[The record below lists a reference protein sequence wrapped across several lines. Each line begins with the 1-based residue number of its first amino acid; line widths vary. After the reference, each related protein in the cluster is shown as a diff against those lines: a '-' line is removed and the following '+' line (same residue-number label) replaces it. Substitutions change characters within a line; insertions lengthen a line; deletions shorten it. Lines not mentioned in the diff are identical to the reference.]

1 MPETARLVWTGTG
14 CGGQVCCQ
22 AGLARVVQR
31 FGEYALAFQ
40 GLSPSP
46 TGRDYRPALLNPN
59 PSTSLVSS
67 ADEPTPADPDAPP
80 PEPHR
85 DERQIHLDTERS
97 FVFYPAG
104 SMDRRHELQAELD
117 ALLVTLFRRRP
128 QLSYF
133 QGYHDIVTVL
143 FLTLPPELHLACVEK
158 LSLHRVRDSM
168 GSSLEPVLGL
178 LRVLKNLL
186 RLADPSFAALLERNS
201 PLPYYALSNLLTLFS
216 HDVPTLPLIQH
227 VFDYLLCR
235 PPISVVYLGAAIL
248 LARKQEVERLE
259 EEGEEGM
266 VHSLLSG
273 LPELLDGED
282 EPPATVVAEKCEV
295 EEEPVLLESE
305 DTLVDEATASKT
317 IPTEL
322 AVSAPASVF
331 GAMADAAP
339 IIEAEEAPSDA
350 TADTVDSDATLAD
363 SQIRLAPSKDEKVER
378 EEKQAPPEDEEAAQ
392 DEKHEASQPSTRS
405 ASPEPVVAKPKIQ
418 LADLLQRADDLYAN
432 FPPADPA
439 LGLATLMGPNSVV
452 YTWSEDPAKLPTDDD
467 AESMVSRPELIV
479 LPHIDFPPEEDS
491 APNEKQQRRRRKGG
505 NGGKKRARR
514 IERRAMIAGAVLVLG
529 VSIVIYGM
537 RAGHTRGHGHARA
550 WQKLGGALGGAADQL
565 ADAFRM
571 WY

>member
-1 MPETARLVWTGTG
+1 MSATSIQEHVGDSTVGVDWDGLRRSSLLP
-14 CGGQVCCQ
+14 GG
-22 AGLARVVQR
+22 
-31 FGEYALAFQ
+31 FGERRAEIW
-40 GLSPSP
+40 P
-46 TGRDYRPALLNPN
+46 TLLNPN
-59 PSTSLVSS
+59 PSTSLDSS
-67 ADEPTPADPDAPP
+67 ADGPTPTGPDAPP

-97 FVFYPAG
+97 FVFYPAAPLSIEG

-143 FLTLPPELHLACVEK
+143 FLTLPPELHLVCVEK

-282 EPPATVVAEKCEV
+282 EPPETAVSEV

-305 DTLVDEATASKT
+305 DTLVDEATAST
-317 IPTEL
+317 IIATEL

-331 GAMADAAP
+331 GSMADAAP

-350 TADTVDSDATLAD
+350 TTDTVDSDTTLAD
-363 SQIRLAPSKDEKVER
+363 SQIRLPPSKDEKVEQ
-378 EEKQAPPEDEEAAQ
+378 EEKQTLLEDEEAAQ
-392 DEKHEASQPSTRS
+392 GEQHEASQPSTRS
-405 ASPEPVVAKPKIQ
+405 ASPEPVVAKPRIQ
-418 LADLLQRADDLYAN
+418 LADLLQRADDLFAN

-467 AESMVSRPELIV
+467 AESMVSKPELIV
-479 LPHIDFPPEEDS
+479 LPHVDFPPEEEDS
-491 APNEKQQRRRRKGG
+491 AQNEKQQRRRRKGG

-529 VSIVIYGM
+529 VSIVIYGL